1 MPLAPAPDS
10 TDRSP
15 LWWVYLLACRDGRTY
30 AGIALDVNARFA
42 AHVAGKAARFTRSNK
57 PLEILGARSFPTKSA
72 ALKAEHALKQLDRPA
87 KLAWARRWTFSPA
100 PLSSSDR

>member
-1 MPLAPAPDS
+1 MPVTC
-10 TDRSP
+10 TDNSSGEAP
-15 LWWVYLLACRDGRTY
+15 LWWLYLLACEDGRTY

-42 AHVAGKAARFTRSNK
+42 AHAAGKAARFTRANK
-57 PLEILGARSFPTKSA
+57 PLRILGARSFATKSE

-100 PLSSSDR
+100 PAASSGG

>member
-1 MPLAPAPDS
+1 MPLPTAPDS
-10 TDRSP
+10 TAQSP
-15 LWWVYLLACRDGRTY
+15 LWWVYLLACEDGRTY

-42 AHVAGKAARFTRSNK
+42 AHAAGKAARFTRSNK
-57 PLEILGARSFPTKSA
+57 PLQILGAQSFPTKSA